1 MYLLESK
8 EKKLSDITKEVCA
21 ILMQSGIEEEK
32 AVMATESMMTGNGFG
47 ITPPFVEVELHY
59 ISLSGIDKGASVKPG
74 NIILNANKFIYELP
88 SLIIMASDLQENE
101 WLFKLLAFI
110 VLWQQLL
117 KLSHIS
123 FNKDEAVLLNALW
136 HNATD
141 NNIIDLEKG
150 FQAVN
155 DWRRRLS
162 LLELNWDNYI
172 RQIEN
177 LEKGR
182 HLKSIDTFI
191 LLCEE
196 IAVNYE

>member
-1 MYLLESK
+1 M
-8 EKKLSDITKEVCA
+8 
-21 ILMQSGIEEEK
+21 
-32 AVMATESMMTGNGFG
+32 
-47 ITPPFVEVELHY
+47 
-59 ISLSGIDKGASVKPG
+59 
-74 NIILNANKFIYELP
+74 
-88 SLIIMASDLQENE
+88 
-101 WLFKLLAFI
+101 
-110 VLWQQLL
+110 
-117 KLSHIS
+117 
-123 FNKDEAVLLNALW
+123 NALW